1 MKEYVQ
7 KKKRKKNGKKIINAY
22 TKLLLQISYFIVTL
36 KDDYKTELCS
46 LKTQLS
52 ECQENQTKVDERLN
66 NLLANMR
73 TMQEEKNSLEARM
86 SQRETSHQS
95 QVFEL

>member
-1 MKEYVQ
+1 M
-7 KKKRKKNGKKIINAY
+7 
-22 TKLLLQISYFIVTL
+22 
-36 KDDYKTELCS
+36 CS

-52 ECQENQTKVDERLN
+52 EYQENQTKVDERLN

-73 TMQEEKNSLEARM
+73 TIQEEKNSLEARM

-95 QVFEL
+95 QVLNYKIYY